1 MAVEQVRLYLGHPKV
16 YFGTIVVGSWG
27 GGGGGSGGGGG
38 GGGVDGCSAGSF
50 IKDHRADQR
59 KTYLRETI
67 KHSSKEH
74 RAQRSCRS

>member
-38 GGGVDGCSAGSF
+38 GGGGGRVFCSWLF
-50 IKDHRADQR
+50 HQR
-59 KTYLRETI
+59 PSSRSAENVSEGDNKTQLERT
-67 KHSSKEH
+67 
-74 RAQRSCRS
+74 